1 MLIEMLNGNWQMQ
14 MFCGIRLL
22 KGEQIR
28 DKNIVSRWRSYL
40 GGKLDIDKL
49 QISCVQHWKPY
60 MQNTHSGFCDVTV
73 YESYITYPTDA
84 KLLWKAISDAHLMI
98 KDIRKRLKLRASRT
112 RHENRK
118 KKYLA
123 FSKKRKKSKGKIRRC
138 ANCCLNIW
146 IVCSNS

>member
-22 KGEQIR
+22 KAEQIR
-28 DKNIVSRWRSYL
+28 DKNIASRWRSYL
-40 GGKLDIDKL
+40 GEKLDIDKL

-84 KLLWKAISDAHLMI
+84 KLMESYQRCTSYDQRHQKEIKAQG
-98 KDIRKRLKLRASRT
+98 
-112 RHENRK
+112 
-118 KKYLA
+118 
-123 FSKKRKKSKGKIRRC
+123 KSHQ
-138 ANCCLNIW
+138 A
-146 IVCSNS
+146 